1 MIQIQIWPR
10 KYKQWIRKFKS
21 VIKCEAQ
28 IQSNTNSPC
37 SQLCT
42 EYNLHSMKR
51 EQTRCTSKS
60 SQNTKYGA
68 AFKSKVTCSVGF
80 CPMWAKKARSRFT
93 LLLWIK
99 AERVG
104 MGGGTVVDLEQKDP
118 GWPPQPCKSTD
129 RVGKL
134 QMKIYLNVNRIKI
147 KQTRPFKIEV

>member
-51 EQTRCTSKS
+51 CTSKS
-60 SQNTKYGA
+60 SQNTNYGA
-68 AFKSKVTCSVGF
+68 ACKSKVTCSVGF

-104 MGGGTVVDLEQKDP
+104 MGGETGTVVDLEQKDP

>member
-68 AFKSKVTCSVGF
+68 ACKSKVTCSVGF
-80 CPMWAKKARSRFT
+80 CPMWAKKARSRFK

-99 AERVG
+99 AERG
-104 MGGGTVVDLEQKDP
+104 GRGGGGRNS
-118 GWPPQPCKSTD
+118 GWLGTEGSWVAASTLQVNWQSWKITNENILKCK
-129 RVGKL
+129 
-134 QMKIYLNVNRIKI
+134 
-147 KQTRPFKIEV
+147 

>member
-51 EQTRCTSKS
+51 CTSKS

-68 AFKSKVTCSVGF
+68 ACKSKVTCSVGF

-104 MGGGTVVDLEQKDP
+104 MGGSRNSGWLGTEGSWVAA
-118 GWPPQPCKSTD
+118 ST
-129 RVGKL
+129 L
-134 QMKIYLNVNRIKI
+134 QVNWQSWKITNENILKYVNRIKI